1 MPTDA
6 IAKGPATIASN
17 HGITQGD
24 PYFGIEL
31 QCPRCSALLSSCFC
45 SKCGLQMFDSRG
57 VIHALPPERAAHFA
71 QFIADYEHVRAAE
84 GRGSA
89 KDDFYLA
96 LPYRDLSG
104 RNSEQWRIR
113 ARSYDYLMERILKP
127 ALPPGSRI
135 LDLGAGNCW
144 LSFRLALAGFRPC
157 AVDLLT
163 NECDGLGA
171 AEHFRGHLPQVFPRF
186 QAELTHLPF
195 QGEQFD
201 AVIFNASFHYAE
213 SARSA
218 LKEALR
224 CVKCGG
230 IVVISDTP
238 WYSSEESGRAM
249 ILERRRAFLRRYGTD
264 SASIESIEF
273 LTAEHLQHLEESLS
287 ISWTT
292 HFPGYG
298 LRWSMRPFLAKVR
311 GRREPARFR
320 IYVAR
325 KVHER

>member
-1 MPTDA
+1 MPTDT
-6 IAKGPATIASN
+6 GVQSPEMATSN
-17 HGITQGD
+17 HDDARGD
-24 PYFGIEL
+24 ACFEIEL
-31 QCPRCSALLSSCFC
+31 RCPRCSANLSGFLC
-45 SKCGLQMFDSRG
+45 SKCGFHMCENRG
-57 VIHALPPERAAHFA
+57 VVHALPPERATHFA

-89 KDDFYLA
+89 NDEFYLG

-113 ARSYDYLMERILKP
+113 ACNYECLVARVLKP
-127 ALPPGSRI
+127 ALLSGARI

-163 NECDGLGA
+163 NEFDGLRA
-171 AEHFRGHLPQVFPRF
+171 AEHFRAHLPQAFPRF

-195 QGEQFD
+195 QDGQFD
-201 AVIFNASFHYAE
+201 AVVFNASFHYAE
-213 SARSA
+213 SARAA

-224 CVKCGG
+224 CVKSGG
-230 IVVISDTP
+230 IVIISDTP
-238 WYSSEESGRAM
+238 WYSCEESGRIM
-249 ILERRRAFLRRYGTD
+249 ISERRGAFLRRYGTD
-264 SASIESIEF
+264 SASIESIEY
-273 LTAEHLQHLEESLS
+273 LTTEHLQHLAESLS

-292 HFPGYG
+292 HSPRYG
-298 LRWSMRPFLAKVR
+298 FKWAMRPFLAKVR

-325 KVHER
+325 KVHEK